1 MLSCDPN
8 SVADGINRSVHGIS
22 RSADDINRVNRYVGQ
37 LTILV
42 GQLTVIY
49 LTSVC
54 NTKDTKMIEIQRL
67 QKFDWIQLQERR

>member
-1 MLSCDPN
+1 
-8 SVADGINRSVHGIS
+8 
-22 RSADDINRVNRYVGQ
+22 

-54 NTKDTKMIEIQRL
+54 NTKDTKMIEILRL